1 MSNMIDREKVIKA
14 IEYCTEDSLVCAGDK
29 CPYWKDGVSTI
40 VCWNNVMKDAGELL
54 NEQSNIIEKYHKAD
68 SFLFAHGWRWT
79 DD

>member
-1 MSNMIDREKVIKA
+1 MIDREKVIQHFEGALKA
-14 IEYCTEDSLVCAGDK
+14 YGKDNKLRMWRFVQADILEDAI
-29 CPYWKDGVSTI
+29 T
-40 VCWNNVMKDAGELL
+40 LL

>member
-1 MSNMIDREKVIKA
+1 MIDREKIIQHFEGALKA
-14 IEYCTEDSLVCAGDK
+14 YGKDSKLRMWRFVQADILEDAI
-29 CPYWKDGVSTI
+29 T
-40 VCWNNVMKDAGELL
+40 LL